1 MLLLLLAAALGD
13 APPAAPSA
21 AAPPSPVVFVFEDD
35 DPYPI
40 CTFEPRALPR
50 REPLPI
56 RRSFEDRI
64 VESASQ
70 L

>member
-1 MLLLLLAAALGD
+1 MLLFLLAAALGD
-13 APPAAPSA
+13 APPATPSA
-21 AAPPSPVVFVFEDD
+21 AAPPSPVVFVFDD
-35 DPYPI
+35 EPFPI
-40 CTFEPRALPR
+40 CSFEPRALPR

-56 RRSFEDRI
+56 RRSLEDRI

>member
-1 MLLLLLAAALGD
+1 MLLFLLAAARGD

-21 AAPPSPVVFVFEDD
+21 AAPPSPVVFVFEDE
-35 DPYPI
+35 PYPI

>member
-1 MLLLLLAAALGD
+1 MLLFLLAAALGD

-21 AAPPSPVVFVFEDD
+21 AAPPSPVVFVFEDE
-35 DPYPI
+35 PLPI
-40 CTFEPRALPR
+40 CTFEPRAIPR